1 MSYLSY
7 HALLSLIP
15 RKRALSIS
23 ATLLLAVSLGMP
35 ARIVHASQPTA
46 TTARALENISTTRP
60 CTAAALLHVLRGPD
74 GASSGIFYLP
84 EFPTPFA
91 IALLVGLEHGGEDF
105 QLQPNL
111 YADVS
116 YYIEVR
122 WSLEKLNQQVVMLSA
137 QAQVVNT
144 AGVVLTPVHIV
155 EPLTRVLMVGQSLRL
170 LPSASVE

>member
-60 CTAAALLHVLRGPD
+60 CTAAALLHVLRGHSEGHGKKQRGGYAE
-74 GASSGIFYLP
+74 GALARYQAEERVI
-84 EFPTPFA
+84 T
-91 IALLVGLEHGGEDF
+91 
-105 QLQPNL
+105 
-111 YADVS
+111 
-116 YYIEVR
+116 EV
-122 WSLEKLNQQVVMLSA
+122 
-137 QAQVVNT
+137 
-144 AGVVLTPVHIV
+144 
-155 EPLTRVLMVGQSLRL
+155 
-170 LPSASVE
+170 